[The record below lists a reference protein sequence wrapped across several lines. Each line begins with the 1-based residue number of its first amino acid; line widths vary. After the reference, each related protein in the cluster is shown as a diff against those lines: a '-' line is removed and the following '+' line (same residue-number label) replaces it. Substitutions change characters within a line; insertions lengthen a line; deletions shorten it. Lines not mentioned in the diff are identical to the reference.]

1 MIGST
6 KLPVGFESNPYH
18 SPLYAR
24 TEVVGAFIWRND
36 FDGLA
41 GQVPQAVYGSLVC
54 FAEHD
59 LEPGGYFLDRIEVG
73 LYGESRHRMTLA
85 HTIRSRT
92 EARLWFDR
100 LSMMPMSPDRNLGP
114 YPRYLLLIEFGIE
127 VPIRPG

>member
-1 MIGST
+1 MAYLPNMIGST

-59 LEPGGYFLDRIEVG
+59 LEPGGYFLDRIKSDCTGKVG
-73 LYGESRHRMTLA
+73 TG
-85 HTIRSRT
+85 
-92 EARLWFDR
+92 
-100 LSMMPMSPDRNLGP
+100 
-114 YPRYLLLIEFGIE
+114 
-127 VPIRPG
+127 